1 MAERRGWPALE
12 DQDALTE
19 VQAVVLGWSR
29 AMSSRNLS
37 RCLALLCLPSSVSW
51 ASGTFSLTSGPLSS
65 ATVPFPSP

>member
-1 MAERRGWPALE
+1 M
-12 DQDALTE
+12 E

-29 AMSSRNLS
+29 AMSCRNLS

-51 ASGTFSLTSGPLSS
+51 ASGTISLASGPLSS